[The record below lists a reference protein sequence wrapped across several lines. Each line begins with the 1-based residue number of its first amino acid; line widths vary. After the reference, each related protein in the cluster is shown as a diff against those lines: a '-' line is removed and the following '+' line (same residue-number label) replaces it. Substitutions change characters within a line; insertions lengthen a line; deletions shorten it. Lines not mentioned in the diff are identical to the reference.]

1 VWVLPPPEDSTSTTA
16 APASTLAIPKRGTS
30 IFDDF
35 DGRSASSALGPERMR
50 VVRLASLA
58 RAPDGGRAPDDVPSD
73 DASLSSRIASRSF
86 GGKALKQS
94 SQNDFREVL
103 TALPSLIEDGM
114 TSLPQQS
121 Q

>member
-1 VWVLPPPEDSTSTTA
+1 
-16 APASTLAIPKRGTS
+16 
-30 IFDDF
+30 
-35 DGRSASSALGPERMR
+35 MR
-50 VVRLASLA
+50 VVRLGSSA
-58 RAPDGGRAPDDVPSD
+58 RALDGGRAPDDAPAG
-73 DASLSSRIASRSF
+73 DAPLSSRIASRSF
-86 GGKALKQS
+86 GGKARKQS